1 MAFWNRKPTQQPR
14 QDLRANALGLVEQ
27 RFGFDDWAQMLN
39 FGGLGYPLL
48 QGGTLNQG
56 REEIDSSF
64 RGYVE
69 GAYKRN
75 GVIFACIAVR
85 LRTFS
90 EARFQ
95 YQQLRGGRPGDLFGT
110 PDLDILE
117 TPWTNATTGDL
128 LARMLLDADIAGNAF
143 IRRTVTPKGKPR
155 LMRLRPDWVTIIGGS
170 DGDPDEAE
178 VLGYSYQPGGPG
190 SGIDSIP
197 LLPPQVAHFAPSPD
211 PIANFRGLSWLTSVL
226 MEIQGDSAATTHK
239 HMFFQQGATP
249 NMVVTLGDTQLTP
262 QAFQDWVDKMEATH
276 SGSHNAYKTL
286 YLAAGADAKVVGS
299 DLRNIDFKAVQGAG
313 ETRIAA
319 AAGTHPVLVGLSE
332 GLQGSSLNEGNYK
345 SAKRAFGDATLRP
358 LWRNAAG
365 SLATIVASQPGA
377 RLWYDDRNIPFLQED
392 RMDAVE
398 ILSSKAQTI
407 RTLTDAG
414 YDPDSVIDAVEAEDL
429 RRLKGSHSGMFSV
442 QLQPPGSQSAT
453 NGSTPVN
460 GSTPK
465 ALPAPSN

>member
-1 MAFWNRKPTQQPR
+1 VALMAWWNGKHEQSARSK
-14 QDLRANALGLVEQ
+14 ALGPPEERALTLD
-27 RFGFDDWAQMLN
+27 GLIQMMN
-39 FGGLGYPLL
+39 FGGLGYPFL
-48 QGGTLNQG
+48 QGGTLVQG
-56 REEIDSSF
+56 HEDIDASF
-64 RGYVE
+64 QGWVE

-75 GVIFACIAVR
+75 GVVFACIAVR

-128 LARMLLDADIAGNAF
+128 LARMLLDADLSGNAF
-143 IRRTVTPKGKPR
+143 IQRTVTPKGKPR
-155 LMRLRPDWVTIIGGS
+155 LRRLRPDWVTIIGGS
-170 DGDPDEAE
+170 DGGPEEAE
-178 VLGYSYQPGGPG
+178 VLGYSYQPGGPA
-190 SGIDSIP
+190 SGLDPIT
-197 LLPPQVAHFAPSPD
+197 LLPEAMAHFAPSPD
-211 PIANFRGLSWLTSVL
+211 PLANFRGLSWLTSVL
-226 MEIQGDSAATTHK
+226 GEIQGDGAATTHK
-239 HMFFQQGATP
+239 QMFFEQGATP
-249 NMVVTLGDTQLTP
+249 NLVVTLGDTQLTP
-262 QAFQDWVDKMEATH
+262 QAFQDWVDKMEMTH
-276 SGSHNAYKTL
+276 SGIQNAYKTL
-286 YLAAGADAKVVGS
+286 YLAAGADAQVVGK
-299 DLRNIDFKAVQGAG
+299 DLQQIDFKAVQGAG

-319 AAGTHPVLVGLSE
+319 AAGTHPDLVGLSE

-358 LWRNAAG
+358 LWRNASG
-365 SLATIVASQPGA
+365 SLATIVAPQPGA
-377 RLWYDDRNIPFLQED
+377 RLWYDDRHIPFLQED
-392 RMDAVE
+392 RMDAVG
-398 ILSSKAQTI
+398 ILSKKAETI

-414 YDPDSVIDAVEAEDL
+414 YDPDTVVDAVEAEDL

-442 QLQPPGSQSAT
+442 QLQPPGSQPDT